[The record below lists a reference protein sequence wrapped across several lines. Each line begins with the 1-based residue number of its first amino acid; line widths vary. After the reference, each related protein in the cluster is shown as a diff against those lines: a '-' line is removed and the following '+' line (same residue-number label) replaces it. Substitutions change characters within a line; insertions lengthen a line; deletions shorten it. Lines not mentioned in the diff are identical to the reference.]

1 VTTGAGAEK
10 ISDPR
15 PDEGSIV
22 YVERERFE
30 DMVGKALDALPPKLG
45 EVMRNVA
52 VTVDH
57 DGGPPGLLGLYRGIP
72 LTERTTQYSEPPTGG
87 PFSVERAGLTDQST
101 MSKPRSG
108 VMAGSEASGR
118 QASLLGGW

>member
-57 DGGPPGLLGLYRGIP
+57 DGGPPGLLGLYRGFPSQNGRRNTPNP
-72 LTERTTQYSEPPTGG
+72 LREVLFPSSGLDLRTNRRCPSLG
-87 PFSVERAGLTDQST
+87 AG
-101 MSKPRSG
+101 
-108 VMAGSEASGR
+108 
-118 QASLLGGW
+118 